1 MLLGKYDIS
10 YLSYD
15 LLGSNTLPFKAHPA
29 LTADDIGKVVT
40 ITGDYEVGIGAT
52 GSFPLGKLIYLE
64 KDGTCTVELGNRV
77 LNLPGVPGS
86 LPDEGDFVYCNGSG
100 YVIEAPSAIVNSR
113 KVIGVDAST
122 CTVTVLT

>member
-1 MLLGKYDIS
+1 MGKYDIS

-15 LLGSNTLPFKAHPA
+15 LLGSNTLPFKAHPS

-77 LNLPGVPGS
+77 LIS
-86 LPDEGDFVYCNGSG
+86 WRIRISPDEGDFVYCNGSG
-100 YVIEAPSAIVNSR
+100 YVIEARAQPSIPG
-113 KVIGVDAST
+113 K
-122 CTVTVLT
+122 